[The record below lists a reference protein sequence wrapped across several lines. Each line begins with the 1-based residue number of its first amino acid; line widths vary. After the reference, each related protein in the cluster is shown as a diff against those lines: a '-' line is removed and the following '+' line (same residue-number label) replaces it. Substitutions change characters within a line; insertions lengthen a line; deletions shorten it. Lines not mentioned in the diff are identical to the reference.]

1 MSYRASYYDVLGVKS
16 DASENEIRSAFR
28 KLALEHHPDR
38 FSGVE
43 RARAEERFQAI
54 TEAFNVLSRPEARA
68 RYDKDLFAAPSTKKG
83 MDPREI
89 SRRLA
94 AKGARAAKEGRL
106 AEALEM
112 LESAVD
118 HDDSNARA
126 LYFLGS
132 VLARA
137 PGRQREALRHLDKA
151 AQLEPNN
158 PTILA
163 EAASMAVASGMHNR
177 ARRLAEEALS
187 LDPTNAKA
195 LEVMVQVDAASK
207 PQAGG
212 GLLDRL
218 RRKG

>member
-1 MSYRASYYDVLGVKS
+1 MSYRPTYYDVLGVGS
-16 DASENEIRSAFR
+16 DASEQEIRAAFR
-28 KLALEHHPDR
+28 RLALEHHPDR
-38 FSGVE
+38 FSGSH
-43 RARAEERFQAI
+43 RQRAEERFQSI
-54 TEAFNVLSRPEARA
+54 TEAFNVLSRPEARD
-68 RYDKDLFAAPSTKKG
+68 RYDREVYVGGKSKG

-94 AKGARAAKEGRL
+94 AKGAQAFREGKL
-106 AEALEM
+106 QEALEL

-126 LYFLGS
+126 HYFLGN

-137 PGRQREALRHLDKA
+137 RGHGKDALRHLERA

-163 EAASMAVASGMHNR
+163 EAASLAAAANMSNR

-187 LDPTNAKA
+187 LDPTNGKA
-195 LEVMVQVDAASK
+195 LEVLAQLDADEKS
-207 PQAGG
+207 QSGG
-212 GLLDRL
+212 GLLERF
-218 RRKG
+218 RRRG